1 VSDGSVRMET
11 TSLLA
16 STLLILLGVLA
27 FGVVRTLTT
36 RLRGGGAW
44 FVTVMPWAS
53 GLLYRKGA
61 FVRVLPPGRHFVGL
75 AGQVFQHFTSE
86 QIVLIPAQDV
96 MSQDGFALKLGAVV
110 RFKITDVRRAQEA
123 HANGFHEPLRVAAQ
137 MAMRDAAATRTL
149 DDLIAARTALD
160 AEMAAS
166 IRPRAAELGLEI
178 LGMDLRDLI
187 LPAEIRRLLTEPER
201 ARREGLAALE
211 RARGEQAALRSL
223 ANAARLLRNNPELQ
237 NLRVLQA
244 LNTAPGKTPP
254 TLVLGAG
261 QILPVRMGEASAQPE
276 PDETSPA

>member
-1 VSDGSVRMET
+1 MRSSDGMLLVLVLSGVAVA
-11 TSLLA
+11 LLA
-16 STLLILLGVLA
+16 
-27 FGVVRTLTT
+27 F
-36 RLRGGGAW
+36 RLMRGRAL
-44 FVTVMPWAS
+44 FVTIMPWAS

-61 FVRVLPPGRHFVGL
+61 FVRVLPPGRHFIGL
-75 AGQVFQHFTSE
+75 NGQVFQHFTSE

-96 MSQDGFALKLGAVV
+96 MSQDGFPLKLGTVV
-110 RFKITDVRRAQEA
+110 RFRITDVRRAQET

-137 MAMRDAAATRTL
+137 MAMRDAAAGRTL
-149 DDLIAARTALD
+149 DDLIANRTTLD
-160 AEMAAS
+160 AEMTAA
-166 IRPRAAELGLEI
+166 IRPRAAELGLEV
-178 LGMDLRDLI
+178 LGVDLRDLI

-244 LNTAPGKTPP
+244 LNTAPGKTAP

-261 QILPVRMGEASAQPE
+261 QILPVRRDAPGEQDQSADP
-276 PDETSPA
+276 PAT